1 MRMTGNI
8 DPQLQYR
15 KTLNEC
21 IKLIIIIL
29 IIIITITRTLPLGK
43 LSWLIHIMGQVLIGQ
58 KFTTV
63 QIEQE
68 EELRDAEYSKLV
80 FGLSHSI
87 VFRTMNVG
95 C

>member
-15 KTLNEC
+15 NTLNEC
-21 IKLIIIIL
+21 IFIIL
-29 IIIITITRTLPLGK
+29 NIISRVSPLGK
-43 LSWLIHIMGQVLIGQ
+43 LSWLIHIMAQVLIGQ

-68 EELRDAEYSKLV
+68 EELRDAEYSKRV
-80 FGLSHSI
+80 FGLSHTI
-87 VFRTMNVG
+87 AYRTTSVG
-95 C
+95 N